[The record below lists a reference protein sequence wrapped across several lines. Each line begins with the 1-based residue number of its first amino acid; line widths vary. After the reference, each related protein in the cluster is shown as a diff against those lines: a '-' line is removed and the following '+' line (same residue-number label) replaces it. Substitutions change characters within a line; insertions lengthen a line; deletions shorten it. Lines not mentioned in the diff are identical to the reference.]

1 MQVLGTE
8 TKTPDPTPVV
18 RLGRVATPR
27 GVRRA
32 VTRIV
37 DAVLAGHLAPKV
49 ANTAIYGLQTIQRV
63 IETEM
68 IEQRLAQLENHA
80 GINAARGKGGS
91 QRLVGHA

>member
-1 MQVLGTE
+1 MDTE

-32 VTRIV
+32 VTRIIN
-37 DAVLAGHLAPKV
+37 AVLAGHLAPKV

-68 IEQRLAQLENHA
+68 IEGRLAQLESHA
-80 GINAARGKGGS
+80 GINGAKGKVGS
-91 QRLVGHA
+91 SRLVGHA

>member
-1 MQVLGTE
+1 MDAE
-8 TKTPDPTPVV
+8 TKTSDPTPVV
-18 RLGRVATPR
+18 RLGRVATSR

-68 IEQRLAQLENHA
+68 IEERLAQLENHA
-80 GINAARGKGGS
+80 GLTSSKPKVGVP
-91 QRLVGHA
+91 RLVGHA